1 VGSTSSTRT
10 PWTLSRPCE
19 RWGSSDGEVDTKFND
34 GDIVRCTSKL
44 GGGYLFGETYTVT
57 DTYMDSDGERI
68 HTIDSNGKDNGWHV
82 RHFELVTPKVKPR
95 GSDFFPQ
102 TKDSVRTFGTGA
114 TRDLDANKLDFEGF
128 LSPLVLERYAQHMHA
143 ARKMPDG
150 TMRASDNWQL
160 GIPKDAYIK
169 SAWRHF
175 FDVWKTHR
183 GIETSS
189 DIETELCA
197 LLFNVS
203 GYLHE
208 TLKAKRA
215 LPKVD

>member
-1 VGSTSSTRT
+1 
-10 PWTLSRPCE
+10 
-19 RWGSSDGEVDTKFND
+19 
-34 GDIVRCTSKL
+34 
-44 GGGYLFGETYTVT
+44 
-57 DTYMDSDGERI
+57 
-68 HTIDSNGKDNGWHV
+68 
-82 RHFELVTPKVKPR
+82 
-95 GSDFFPQ
+95 
-102 TKDSVRTFGTGA
+102 
-114 TRDLDANKLDFEGF
+114 
-128 LSPLVLERYAQHMHA
+128 LERYAQHMHK